1 MRSWAPTRL
10 IARPLFPTRPVRP
23 ARWMYCSGESGVEK
37 MKTWDRSSMS
47 IPREA
52 TSVVT
57 RWWISPVR
65 KPFITDS
72 RFFWGRSDDNMAT
85 GSPRPRRKVDT
96 RRVSSLVLQKIIEE
110 GGFSYSMS
118 L

>member
-1 MRSWAPTRL
+1 MRSNAPIRL

-37 MKTWDRSSMS
+37 MKTWERSSMS

-57 RWWISPVR
+57 RWRISPER
-65 KPFITDS
+65 KPAITCS
-72 RFFWGRSDDNMAT
+72 RFFCGRSEESMAT
-85 GSPRPRRKVDT
+85 ARPRLRRKVAT
-96 RRVSSLVLQKIIEE
+96 TRVSSRVLQKIIDEE
-110 GGFSYSMS
+110 AFSNSRRR
-118 L
+118 